1 MKRIDQNSLFVSK
14 ILKFKYIKSL
24 NDNSENR
31 MKRFLSIFFPIL
43 FSNTIFIMSGVIDT
57 AFLSHYSHV
66 HLTALSVSLS
76 VYMIVF
82 VVGYGLLQGMFQILA
97 EEKGREINQQ
107 KLTNIVSLAVLIAA
121 VFCIFAIVLINNTEH
136 LLNFFQA
143 SDTVLLLVK
152 NCLMI
157 FSVDLVVRLC
167 CRILTIQIQVLDRPI
182 IATYIGVIFLLIKLP
197 LSYALINGVAY
208 FDIAPWGVY
217 GAVFSTLLG
226 DSVMLILLYGYIRGK
241 AIFKLDLSHFSFNHE
256 LLIRFLRIGIPTA
269 LMIVIDVIAFMA
281 ISILA
286 LPLGSIVIASHQVV
300 ASICSMLY
308 ILPAAFSVAF
318 SLMLSEKIGAQQK
331 QVALLWSKKAFLLIF
346 IFAVTLCSVL
356 LLIRDKFISLFTQ
369 DLAVIQITT
378 SLFILGILF
387 HLADAM
393 LCIFATV
400 LRCWGITIVPSMI
413 YSTSLLIFGLGGGQ
427 LLAYWG
433 VDWWIFEITPLGID
447 GFWIALIGSYSLA
460 VTMCALCFKYR
471 NATWIR

>member
-1 MKRIDQNSLFVSK
+1 
-14 ILKFKYIKSL
+14 
-24 NDNSENR
+24 

-121 VFCIFAIVLINNTEH
+121 VFSIVAIVLINNAEH
-136 LLNFFQA
+136 LLTFFQA

-157 FSVDLVVRLC
+157 FSIDLVVRLC

-197 LSYALINGVAY
+197 LSYVLINGVAY

-241 AIFKLDLSHFSFNHE
+241 AVFKLDLSCFSFSYE
-256 LLIRFLRIGIPTA
+256 LLRRFLRIGIPTA
-269 LMIVIDVIAFMA
+269 LM
-281 ISILA
+281 
-286 LPLGSIVIASHQVV
+286 IVIASHQVV

-356 LLIRDKFISLFTQ
+356 LLIRDEFISLFTQ
-369 DLAVIQITT
+369 DQAVIQITT

-433 VDWWIFEITPLGID
+433 MDWWLFEITPLGID

>member
-1 MKRIDQNSLFVSK
+1 MGCFAFKFLK
-14 ILKFKYIKSL
+14 IKYIKVL
-24 NDNSENR
+24 IDNSENI

-43 FSNTIFIMSGVIDT
+43 FSNTIFILSGVIDT

-107 KLTNIVSLAVLIAA
+107 KLTNVVCLAVLIAA
-121 VFCIFAIVLINNTEH
+121 VFSVFAIILINHTER
-136 LLNFFQA
+136 LLTFFQA
-143 SDTVLLLVK
+143 SGTVLLLVK

-167 CRILTIQIQVLDRPI
+167 CRIWTIQIQVLDRPI

-226 DSVMLILLYGYIRGK
+226 DGVMLILLYCYIRGK
-241 AIFKLDLSHFSFNHE
+241 AVFKLDLSRFSFSYE

-286 LPLGSIVIASHQVV
+286 LPLGSIVIASHQVI

-331 QVALLWSKKAFLLIF
+331 QVALLWSKKAFLLILV
-346 IFAVTLCSVL
+346 FAVTLCGVL
-356 LLIRDKFISLFTQ
+356 LLLRDEFISLFTQ
-369 DLAVIQITT
+369 DRAVIQITI

-393 LCIFATV
+393 LCILATV
-400 LRCWGITIVPSMI
+400 LRCWGITIVPSVI
-413 YSTSLLIFGLGGGQ
+413 YSTSLLLFGLVGGQ
-427 LLAYWG
+427 ILAYWG
-433 VDWWIFEITPLGID
+433 INWWFFEVAPLGIY
-447 GFWIALIGSYSLA
+447 GFWLALIGSYSLA
-460 VTMCALCFKYR
+460 VVMCALCFKYR
-471 NATWIR
+471 NVTWIR

>member
-1 MKRIDQNSLFVSK
+1 MGCFIFKFLK
-14 ILKFKYIKSL
+14 IKYIKVL
-24 NDNSENR
+24 IDNSENI

-43 FSNTIFIMSGVIDT
+43 FSNTIFILSGVIDT

-107 KLTNIVSLAVLIAA
+107 KLTNVVCLAVLIAA
-121 VFCIFAIVLINNTEH
+121 VFSVFAIILINHTER
-136 LLNFFQA
+136 LLTFFQA
-143 SDTVLLLVK
+143 SGTVLLLVK

-167 CRILTIQIQVLDRPI
+167 CRIWTIQIQVLDRPI

-226 DSVMLILLYGYIRGK
+226 DGVMLILLYCYIRGK
-241 AIFKLDLSHFSFNHE
+241 AVFKLDLSRFSFSYE

-286 LPLGSIVIASHQVV
+286 LPLGSIVIASHQVI

-331 QVALLWSKKAFLLIF
+331 QVALLWSKKAFLLILV
-346 IFAVTLCSVL
+346 FAVTLCGVL
-356 LLIRDKFISLFTQ
+356 LLLRDEFISLFTQ
-369 DLAVIQITT
+369 DRAVIQITI

-393 LCIFATV
+393 LCILATV
-400 LRCWGITIVPSMI
+400 LRCWGITIVPSVI
-413 YSTSLLIFGLGGGQ
+413 YSTSLLLFGLVGGQ
-427 LLAYWG
+427 ILAYWG
-433 VDWWIFEITPLGID
+433 INWWFFEVAPLGIY
-447 GFWIALIGSYSLA
+447 GFWLALIGSYSLA
-460 VTMCALCFKYR
+460 VVMCALCFKYR
-471 NATWIR
+471 NVTWIR